1 MITLLEHCLKN
12 LKRPLEIHINSY
24 NYNYIVGCKHRVSE
38 GVFYIRGRGFR
49 TFTARR
55 TDGLKYNYNII
66 YYTVIYII

>member
-24 NYNYIVGCKHRVSE
+24 NYNWYIGCKHRVSE

-55 TDGLKYNYNII
+55 TAA
-66 YYTVIYII
+66 